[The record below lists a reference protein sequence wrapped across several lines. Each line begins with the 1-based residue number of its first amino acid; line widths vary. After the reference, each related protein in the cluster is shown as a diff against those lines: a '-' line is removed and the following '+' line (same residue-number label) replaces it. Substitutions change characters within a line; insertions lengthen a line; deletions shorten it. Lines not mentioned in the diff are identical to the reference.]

1 MPTQIPASGIAAG
14 AITAE
19 KIAGS
24 VALGGP
30 KITGIDYPGDD
41 TAALP
46 AGGQTIIING
56 TGFESGCTVFLEG
69 SAVGVVSFVSSSQ
82 LQFVAPAKSTGLYPL
97 YVVNPDGGTAIG
109 VPGLVYSGTP
119 TWTTASGSLGTPY
132 ETASFSVSLSAT
144 GDGALSYA
152 VASGSSIPSGLTLAS
167 NGTLSGTVPV
177 TAVDT
182 TYTFNVDVIDSE
194 NQSTTRQFSVT
205 YRTDVVTWSSPNA
218 GASFSWKVGTA
229 NSTSLVA
236 TSAAG
241 KSVSFSVQS
250 GSLPA
255 NVTVSGNSISGN
267 PNTVSSNTSVIIRAT
282 AADTNRYADRTLY
295 FNVTGTTTITNATYL
310 QSFSLDGQEARD
322 IKFSSDGTQ
331 MYVIDDANGS
341 GVLRQYTLS
350 TPWNV
355 TTASFT
361 RQRTMSSLGGDG
373 YGVAFTFSADGTKL
387 FWYGYANW
395 RIFRHDLST
404 AWDISSAGS
413 LVGSYYSLSS
423 SGGKRG
429 LQINPT
435 GTKIFVI
442 ETNYSWITEY
452 TLSTPYVVSTAT
464 ETGSGAMA
472 PSNSPGFAFTDNGE
486 KVFTASYTNSEVRE
500 YSLSTPYTISTA
512 SFVANTTVVKNQ
524 TTVLRSLAFSSSG
537 SYMYAAGGYPGV
549 GQPLGVWQYTL

>member
-1 MPTQIPASGIAAG
+1 
-14 AITAE
+14 
-19 KIAGS
+19 
-24 VALGGP
+24 
-30 KITGIDYPGDD
+30 
-41 TAALP
+41 
-46 AGGQTIIING
+46 
-56 TGFESGCTVFLEG
+56 
-69 SAVGVVSFVSSSQ
+69 
-82 LQFVAPAKSTGLYPL
+82 
-97 YVVNPDGGTAIG
+97 
-109 VPGLVYSGTP
+109 
-119 TWTTASGSLGTPY
+119 
-132 ETASFSVSLSAT
+132 
-144 GDGALSYA
+144 
-152 VASGSSIPSGLTLAS
+152 
-167 NGTLSGTVPV
+167 
-177 TAVDT
+177 
-182 TYTFNVDVIDSE
+182 
-194 NQSTTRQFSVT
+194 
-205 YRTDVVTWSSPNA
+205 
-218 GASFSWKVGTA
+218 
-229 NSTSLVA
+229 VA